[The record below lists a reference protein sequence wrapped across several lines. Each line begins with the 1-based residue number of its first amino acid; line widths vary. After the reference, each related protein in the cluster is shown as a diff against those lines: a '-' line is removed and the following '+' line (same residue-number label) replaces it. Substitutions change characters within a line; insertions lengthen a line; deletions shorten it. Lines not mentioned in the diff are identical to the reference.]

1 MIRYHIVKNAG
12 ILFVG
17 INPHF
22 GSFSKG
28 VPFSNNK
35 MFWYLLS
42 DAGIIKEKRE
52 YLKDDK
58 KLKKLY
64 TQIGKKYGINFI
76 NVIDR
81 PSRNVSDLRK
91 GEEREG
97 VKRLYNIIKDSKPKI
112 VCFIG
117 KVTFAAFKGE
127 KKVNF
132 GPQERVNGSKIYV
145 MHFPIRGYAS
155 IRIKE
160 LKEIIKLAKGN

>member
-1 MIRYHIVKNAG
+1 MIKYKISKNAA

-22 GSFSKG
+22 GSYKRG

-42 DAGIIKEKRE
+42 EAGIIKETRE
-52 YLKDDK
+52 FLRDDAS
-58 KLKKLY
+58 LKKLY
-64 TQIGKKYGINFI
+64 TVISKKYKINFI
-76 NVIDR
+76 NIIDK
-81 PSRNVSDLRK
+81 PTKNVSQLKK
-91 GEEREG
+91 GEETKG
-97 VKRLYNIIKDSKPKI
+97 VKRLYRIIRQKKPKL

-117 KVTFAAFKGE
+117 KVTFNKFKGDN
-127 KKVNF
+127 KFRF
-132 GPQERVNGSKIYV
+132 GVQGKISNSIIYV

-160 LKEIIKLAKGN
+160 LKNVKKLARL

>member
-1 MIRYHIVKNAG
+1 MIKYYLSKNAA

-22 GSFSKG
+22 GSYARG

-42 DAGIIKEKRE
+42 EAGIVNEPRE
-52 YLKDDK
+52 VLKDDK

-64 TQIGKKYGINFI
+64 EGMSGKYRLNFI
-76 NVIDR
+76 NIIDK
-81 PSRNVSDLRK
+81 PTKNVSQLKK
-91 GEEREG
+91 GEETLG
-97 VKRLYNIIKDSKPKI
+97 VKRLNEVIKKKNPKV

-117 KVTFAAFKGE
+117 KVTFAKFKGTN
-127 KKVNF
+127 KFRF
-132 GPQERVNGSKIYV
+132 GLQGKSSNPIIYV

-155 IRIKE
+155 VRIKE
-160 LKEIIKLAKGN
+160 LKGVKRLAGL